1 VPKFQRI
8 LVFLADRDG
17 QVSGEQTA
25 ALSSEPESDKK
36 NQDESGYA

>member
-1 VPKFQRI
+1 

-25 ALSSEPESDKK
+25 ALSSEPETDQK
-36 NQDESGYA
+36 NQDKRGYD